1 MIVRIVTFALSGID
15 HDQYHQHAS
24 TVAEGFNRWPGLVA
38 KLWLHDPT
46 DGRYGGAYLFTDQ
59 AAADLS
65 RATDLFTGMMRN
77 AAFADLTVDEYHVLD
92 ELTAV
97 TGGIVAAGIASTT
110 P

>member
-1 MIVRIVTFALSGID
+1 MIIRIVTFTLSGID
-15 HDQYHQHAS
+15 DDQYRHHAE
-24 TVAEGFNRWPGLVA
+24 TVVEGFNRWPGLVA

-65 RATDLFTGMMRN
+65 RATDLFVGMSRN
-77 AAFADLTVDEYHVLD
+77 AAFTDLTVNEYQVVD

-97 TGGIVAAGIASTT
+97 TGGVVAAAMTSSSN
-110 P
+110 